1 MLIIRQALNGII
13 TAVRAVLSTSEKVPF
28 RLICKIRHGM
38 MQTK

>member
-1 MLIIRQALNGII
+1 MLIIKQTLNGVILP
-13 TAVRAVLSTSEKVPF
+13 VRAVLSTSEKVPF